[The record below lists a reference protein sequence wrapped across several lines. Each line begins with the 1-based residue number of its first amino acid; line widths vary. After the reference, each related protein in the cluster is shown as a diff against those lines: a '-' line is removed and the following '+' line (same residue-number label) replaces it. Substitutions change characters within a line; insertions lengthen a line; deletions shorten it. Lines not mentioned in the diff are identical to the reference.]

1 MSVSSLSR
9 RELLKLTGAAALGLV
24 RPLRP
29 QPGPVPTGDR
39 YGCVVGETTGEKAG
53 MRVLAD
59 GGNAIDAVV
68 AAALTAAVAAP
79 SSAGIGGYGMS
90 AVVAVDGGRRIAA
103 IDGNSAAPAAMRAD
117 IFQPGPNGKVP
128 EGFNN
133 ERFLSSTGW
142 LSAGVPGVLAG
153 LQLVLD
159 EFGSRRIG
167 ELLQPAIALARDG
180 FPWTEGL
187 AASIGRRKEIFL
199 KDPGSRKLFFPRGKL
214 LSAGEPFRN
223 PELAEMLA
231 ALAKAGSVE
240 AFYRGDIARQIA
252 GAFRKNGGLVTAED
266 MAAYRARLAEPLT
279 LNWGGHA
286 IHTAPL
292 TAGGL
297 TVLQILRAMRA
308 MNWEKMPAGLP
319 RLQARVEAMRLAWR
333 DRVTL
338 LGDPDSGDVPVA
350 RLLSESYARE
360 SAEKIAAAV
369 KAGKMLPG
377 IAAPRPQTGTVNL
390 SAADKHGNF
399 AALTLTHG
407 EGFGACVTVEGLGLT
422 LGHGMSRFDPNP
434 GHPNAP
440 GPRKRPLHNMTP
452 TIVTREGKP
461 VLAAGG
467 TGGRKIPNSLLEVL
481 TQFAVFGKPLEASI
495 AAPRLHTEGDPSV
508 IVEGARPDGEIEG
521 MRRLGYA
528 VTEGGSANIS
538 AVALEK
544 GALRKARR

>member
-1 MSVSSLSR
+1 MTVSSLSR
-9 RELLKLTGAAALGLV
+9 RELLKLSGAAALGLV
-24 RPLRP
+24 CPLRP
-29 QPGPVPTGDR
+29 ESGSGRAVAR
-39 YGCVVGETTGEKAG
+39 YGCVVGEKTGEKAG

-103 IDGNSAAPAAMRAD
+103 VDGNSAAPAAMRAD
-117 IFQPGPNGKVP
+117 IFQPGPDGKVP
-128 EGFNN
+128 DGFDTA
-133 ERFLSSTGW
+133 RSLSSTGW

-153 LQLVLD
+153 LQLILD
-159 EFGSRRIG
+159 TFGSRRIG

-180 FPWTEGL
+180 FPWPEGL
-187 AASIGRRKEIFL
+187 AAAINRRREIFL
-199 KDPGSRKLFFPRGKL
+199 KDPGSRKLFFPRGKP

-223 PELAEMLA
+223 PDLAEMLA
-231 ALAKAGSVE
+231 ALARAGSAE
-240 AFYRGDIARQIA
+240 AFYRGDIGRHIA
-252 GAFRKNGGLVTAED
+252 DAFRKNGGLVTMED

-297 TVLQILRAMRA
+297 TVLQILRAMQA
-308 MNWEKMPAGLP
+308 MDWEKMPAGLP
-319 RLQARVEAMRLAWR
+319 RLHARIEATRLAWR
-333 DRVTL
+333 DRVML
-338 LGDPDSGDVPVA
+338 LGDPDFGEVPVT

-377 IAAPRPQTGTVNL
+377 IAAPRPQTGTVHL
-390 SAADKHGNF
+390 SAADGHGDF

-467 TGGRKIPNSLLEVL
+467 TGGRKIPNALLEVL
-481 TQFAVFGKPLEASI
+481 TQFAVLGRPLEASI
-495 AAPRLHTEGDPSV
+495 ASPRLHTEGDASV
-508 IVEGARPDGEIEG
+508 IVEDAWPAGEIEG

-528 VTEGGSANIS
+528 VTAGGSANIS
-538 AVALEK
+538 AVAIEK
-544 GALRKARR
+544 DGLREARR